1 MSDSIPIGIDLG
13 TTRSVMSYVPDDGPE
28 IIENAEGKPTTPS
41 VVHLTDR
48 GESQVGE
55 GAQDMM
61 VMKPEQSV
69 SEIKKQ
75 MGENVTI
82 SLGEDEYTPQE
93 ISALILQK
101 LVADAEDRIGSS
113 VTNAV
118 ITVPAYFTDRERTAT
133 REAGEMAGLEVEKLL
148 AEPSAAVLAYGLR
161 EQRLGDSAEETI
173 FVYDL
178 GGGTFDATLVEA
190 DYKGNYIETIATDG
204 DSSLGG
210 SDWTEAIADWTY
222 DAIADDI
229 GIDLRE
235 KSAQADIDS
244 VEEARKRVVKTARD
258 AKHRLSEQQA
268 VNVTIPYIVP
278 SKGYNFDAELTREEF
293 ERMTADL
300 FEGTTEPV
308 DAIFER
314 TEHTTDDVDKV
325 LLIGGATRM
334 PRVEQLVKQ
343 YFGMA
348 PSKEISPDKAVA
360 LGAAIQAAVLDDEV
374 TTVFSEGNDGD
385 ESDESG
391 GLVIIEALSQS
402 VGVEVQPD
410 GRFDP
415 IIERDTSLP
424 ATERKEGYG
433 VQYADQTSVEIQ
445 VYQGENE
452 DAKKNES
459 LGRAI
464 ISDIPPREPG
474 DPSLAVEFTINDD
487 GTLEVRG
494 EDLKSDKG
502 VSTTIESGLDTSS
515 ESDLPPNA

>member
-1 MSDSIPIGIDLG
+1 MTDRTPIGIDLG
-13 TTRSVMSYVPDDGPE
+13 TTRSVMAYVPDDGPE
-28 IIENAEGKPTTPS
+28 IIENAEGRPTTPS

-69 SEIKKQ
+69 SEIKKK
-75 MGENVTI
+75 MGENVTV
-82 SLGEDEYTPQE
+82 SLGDDDYTPQE

-101 LVADAEDRIGSS
+101 LVADAEDRLGGE
-113 VTNAV
+113 VTNTV

-133 REAGEMAGLEVEKLL
+133 REAGEMAGVEVNKLL

-161 EQRLGDSAEETI
+161 EQRLGDSAEETV

-190 DYKGNYIETIATDG
+190 DYEGNYIETIATDG
-204 DSSLGG
+204 DSGLGG

-222 DAIADDI
+222 DAIAEDT

-235 KSAQADIDS
+235 ESAQADVDS

-278 SKGYNFDAELTREEF
+278 SEGYNLDVELTREEF

-300 FEGTTEPV
+300 FERTTEPM
-308 DAIFER
+308 DAIFDR
-314 TEHTTDDVDKV
+314 TEYTTDDVDKM

-334 PRVEQLVKQ
+334 PRIEGLVEE

-360 LGAAIQAAVLDDEV
+360 LGAAIQAAVLDEEI
-374 TTVFSEGNDGD
+374 TTVFSEGDDG
-385 ESDESG
+385 DESG

-410 GRFDP
+410 SRFDP
-415 IIERDTSLP
+415 VIERDTPLP

-433 VQYADQTSVEIQ
+433 VQHADQTSVEIQ
-445 VYQGENE
+445 VYQGEHE
-452 DAKKNES
+452 DAEKNEL
-459 LGRAI
+459 LGQAV

-474 DPSLAVEFTINDD
+474 DPSLAVEFTINED
-487 GTLEVRG
+487 GTLEIRG
-494 EDLKSDKG
+494 EDLQSDKD

-515 ESDLPPNA
+515 ETDLPPNA

>member
-1 MSDSIPIGIDLG
+1 MA
-13 TTRSVMSYVPDDGPE
+13 YVPDDGPE

-41 VVHLTDR
+41 VVHITDR

-75 MGENVTI
+75 MGENVTV

-93 ISALILQK
+93 VSALILQK
-101 LVADAEDRIGSS
+101 LVADAEDRLGSN

-161 EQRLGDSAEETI
+161 EQRLGDSTEETV

-178 GGGTFDATLVEA
+178 GGGTFDATLVDA
-190 DYKGNYIETIATDG
+190 DYEGNYIETIATDG

-235 KSAQADIDS
+235 NSAQEEVDS

-258 AKHRLSEQQA
+258 AKHRLSEQQE

-278 SKGYNFDAELTREEF
+278 SKGYNFDATLTREEF

-300 FEGTTEPV
+300 FDRTTEPM

-314 TEHTTDDVDKV
+314 TEYTTEDVDKV

-334 PRVEQLVKQ
+334 PRVEELVEE

-360 LGAAIQAAVLDDEV
+360 LGAAIQAAVLDEEV
-374 TTVFSEGNDGD
+374 TTVFSEGDEAD
-385 ESDESG
+385 ESGGSDGSG

-452 DAKKNES
+452 DATKNEF

-474 DPSLAVEFTINDD
+474 DPSLAVEFTINED

-494 EDLKSDKG
+494 EDLQSDKG

-515 ESDLPPNA
+515 ETDLPPNA